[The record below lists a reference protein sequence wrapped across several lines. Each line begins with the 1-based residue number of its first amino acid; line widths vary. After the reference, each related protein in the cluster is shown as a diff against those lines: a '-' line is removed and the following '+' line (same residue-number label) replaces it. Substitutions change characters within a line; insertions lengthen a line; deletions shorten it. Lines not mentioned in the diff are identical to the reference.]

1 MHVPELSKPLPRF
14 LPTLTEVVD
23 PSMVA
28 TSSEAQT
35 SESEIERSALADQI
49 TALLEPRAAQL
60 VNALLSEH
68 MLALETRL
76 YAEMS
81 HLVRVSVAEALARKP
96 TGSGFGPLGKVPN
109 SE

>member
-1 MHVPELSKPLPRF
+1 MPELPKPLPRF

-23 PSMVA
+23 PSVLA
-28 TSSEAQT
+28 ASSDALA
-35 SESEIERSALADQI
+35 SESEIEKSALADQI

-81 HLVRVSVAEALARKP
+81 RLVRESVAEAFAPKQP
-96 TGSGFGPLGKVPN
+96 HNGFHPIGKVPN